1 MFTGEGARAGAGA
14 GSSLKIPGAASK
26 QVGSETLL
34 QRDDIKLHS
43 ARDHRNGF
51 FVCVWKFLRK
61 KTCCNCELFGYET
74 LDLIHLN

>member
-51 FVCVWKFLRK
+51 FVV
-61 KTCCNCELFGYET
+61 FG
-74 LDLIHLN
+74 NF